1 MNYSGVVKKIETVNA
16 FFEQQRGVTTGDILL
31 LRSWCDFDTKGRE
44 APWEKKTP
52 ITHFF
57 KK

>member
-1 MNYSGVVKKIETVNA
+1 MSYSGGLKNIETINA
-16 FFEQQRGVTTGDILL
+16 VFEQQRGVTTAHILL
-31 LRSWCDFDTKGRE
+31 LRSWCDLDAKGRE
-44 APWEKKTP
+44 APWKKTL